1 MSVWKTKHCD
11 LRHLKLRG
19 LRESNPQPRFWRPL
33 LYHLTKSPCFI
44 ILKET
49 SIPCRQADAI
59 KLCPHLGYLA
69 YYYKYNT
76 IKINII
82 KPKNTLFIGCF
93 YASILFT

>member
-1 MSVWKTKHCD
+1 
-11 LRHLKLRG
+11 
-19 LRESNPQPRFWRPL
+19 
-33 LYHLTKSPCFI
+33 
-44 ILKET
+44 
-49 SIPCRQADAI
+49 
-59 KLCPHLGYLA
+59 LA